1 MLQTNDYRCNACGDV
16 QTLLVERED
25 RDKLQPCPCG
35 GEALRMLGGHITR
48 ASYLD
53 GNDRWKSVKEMRKID
68 KEVQKL
74 KHLRRLGKLDA
85 DTQAAETKRLKDER
99 AQIQSKGR
107 TKRAEIAPKVE
118 G

>member
-1 MLQTNDYRCNACGDV
+1 
-16 QTLLVERED
+16 
-25 RDKLQPCPCG
+25 
-35 GEALRMLGGHITR
+35 MLGGHITR

-68 KEVQKL
+68 KEVQRL
-74 KHLRRLGKLDA
+74 KQLRRLGKLDA

-99 AQIQSKGR
+99 SQIQSKGR